1 MLSLAAFATRRSTAD
16 NAMDSIILDFMVA
29 TRYLDDV
36 LSTRLEPAVQSNPRP
51 DRVGDQDN
59 RYEKHVFCSSMVL
72 HL

>member
-1 MLSLAAFATRRSTAD
+1 
-16 NAMDSIILDFMVA
+16 MDSIILDFMVA